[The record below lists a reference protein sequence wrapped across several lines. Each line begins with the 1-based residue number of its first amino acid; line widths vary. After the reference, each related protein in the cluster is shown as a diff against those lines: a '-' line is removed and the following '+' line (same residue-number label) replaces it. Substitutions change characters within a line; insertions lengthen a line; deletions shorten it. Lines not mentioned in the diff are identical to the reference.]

1 MGTMEQA
8 VTAGM
13 VICAH
18 PALENMLV
26 RKWPRAK
33 FQFDRSG
40 NEWQGVLDLYRTGNC
55 DVLAV
60 GREDNL
66 IDSDLMNQFCDED
79 LVFTD
84 SLIVE
89 VPIALPVSPEF
100 VSGLSYWIFRGEKF
114 HDVSIANSAKEYV
127 ERNGSP
133 KCNVELANL
142 GGMEETDDL
151 TPLSPKNMVFPIIFF
166 VGFALLAMLLQII
179 DERIHK
185 KTGRH
190 TLVGR
195 SSTLDLFDDKATTNG
210 TKGSMKTRLSKGL
223 SRGLSPKL
231 SKKDQSSLS
240 DADLKSAEN
249 PGKTDAL
256 EAALAESARRG
267 TFNLGESDDSQVGDY
282 NGERINE
289 IEHTSN
295 NAALQELLA
304 SGAIDDALDTL
315 SRLKQLKKLQ

>member
-1 MGTMEQA
+1 LVQTGTDDYVGTMEQA

-40 NEWQGVLDLYRTGNC
+40 NEWQGVLDLYRTGDC

-133 KCNVELANL
+133 DCEVELANL

-195 SSTLDLFDDKATTNG
+195 PSTLDLFDDSKRRKLNR
-210 TKGSMKTRLSKGL
+210 RL
-223 SRGLSPKL
+223 PKEGE
-231 SKKDQSSLS
+231 SNESFV
-240 DADLKSAEN
+240 DADPEDIRSVTA
-249 PGKTDAL
+249 GQTDA
-256 EAALAESARRG
+256 ARHG
-267 TFNLGESDDSQVGDY
+267 TDLGESNDAQAVPNY
-282 NGERINE
+282 NGGSLEQ
-289 IEHTSN
+289 TSN
-295 NAALQELLA
+295 DAALQELLE
-304 SGAIDDALDTL
+304 SGAIDEALNTL
-315 SRLKQLKKLQ
+315 SRLKQFKKLR

>member
-133 KCNVELANL
+133 DCEVELANL

-195 SSTLDLFDDKATTNG
+195 PSTLDLFDDKATNG
-210 TKGSMKTRLSKGL
+210 TKGSMKTRLAKGLSKGL
-223 SRGLSPKL
+223 SPRL

-256 EAALAESARRG
+256 EAALAASARRG
-267 TFNLGESDDSQVGDY
+267 TFNLGESDGSLAGDIMV
-282 NGERINE
+282 NESTKSSTHQTMLPCRSSWHQERSMMPWIRCR
-289 IEHTSN
+289 
-295 NAALQELLA
+295 
-304 SGAIDDALDTL
+304 G
-315 SRLKQLKKLQ
+315 